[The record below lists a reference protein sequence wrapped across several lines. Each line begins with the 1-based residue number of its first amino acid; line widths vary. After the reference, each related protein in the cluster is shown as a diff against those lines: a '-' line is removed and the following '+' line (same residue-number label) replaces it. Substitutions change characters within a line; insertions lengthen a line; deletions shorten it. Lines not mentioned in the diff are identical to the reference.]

1 MHAIPI
7 FISAKDT
14 KHPCNFAGMQPLLL
28 VLDDWEGLIRSSSC
42 WQQIEH
48 LVDIE
53 FLDGPIGQ
61 ADESKLART
70 QFLMAIRERTAL
82 NEAVFAKMP
91 NLKLLLQTGGH
102 AYHVDTAAAKSK
114 GIEIALGRRVKA
126 PLHSVPELTFALALG
141 LMHKVPTGNFAIR
154 NGKWPLLTG
163 RTLANRRLGI
173 LGLGRHG
180 SRVAHIASAAFN
192 MEVVAWDRAG
202 SPAIPGIKRL
212 PLDELLSTSDI
223 VSIHLRLSKESTGLI
238 NKERLAMMRPDAI
251 LINTSRGAIIDED
264 ALAEALQSGK
274 LAGAGLDVFVQEP
287 LPADSSLRKL
297 NNVILTPHIGWTVE
311 EVFEEFSRIACT
323 QLAQFLEGKL
333 DKSELL

>member
-1 MHAIPI
+1 M
-7 FISAKDT
+7 K
-14 KHPCNFAGMQPLLL
+14 PLLL
-28 VLDDWEGLIRSSSC
+28 ILDDWEGQIRSSTC
-42 WQQIEH
+42 WKQLEP

-61 ADESKLART
+61 ADEAVLSRA

-102 AYHVDTAAAKSK
+102 AYHIDTAAAKAK
-114 GIEIALGRRVKA
+114 GILIALGRRVKA
-126 PLHSVPELTFALALG
+126 PLDSVPELTFALALG
-141 LMHKVPTGNFAIR
+141 LMHKVPVGNFAIK

-163 RTLANRRLGI
+163 RTLAHRRLGI

-180 SRVAHIASAAFN
+180 SRVAHIAIAAFN
-192 MEVVAWDRAG
+192 MEVVAWDRTGAPHNDAPTSRPSAG
-202 SPAIPGIKRL
+202 PPPSPEIKRL
-212 PLDELLSTSDI
+212 SLEELLSNSDV
-223 VSIHLRLSKESTGLI
+223 VSIHLRLSKESTGLF

-287 LPADSSLRKL
+287 LPADSPLRKL
-297 NNVILTPHIGWTVE
+297 TNVILTPHIGWTVE

-323 QLAQFLEGKL
+323 QLAQYLEGKL
-333 DKSELL
+333 DKSELLV